1 MSIDYRKVPALLR
14 SPINMNDSIHII
26 KTREFVEGYVLKS
39 KWENFGPNSP
49 MLVSDVQTEQG
60 EDTYIKVKV
69 VKCD

>member
-14 SPINMNDSIHII
+14 SPVKTEDNIQII
-26 KTREFVEGYVLKS
+26 RTREFVEGYVLKS
-39 KWENFGPNSP
+39 KWETFGPNSP